1 MERVRVPL
9 AGRAYDI
16 LVGRG
21 LIRRLAGLLPPELSG
36 RKLAV
41 VADARVAA
49 LFGEDLDA
57 GLRSLGGAA
66 AFLEVPPGDA
76 SKNFRN
82 LERLCLALIE
92 AGIARDDAVIAFGGG
107 MVGDLAGL
115 AAALVRRGVGL
126 VQVPTTLLAQVDS
139 AVGGK
144 TAINVPA
151 GKNLIGT
158 FHQPRLVVA
167 DLALLS
173 TLAARERRAGLA
185 EIAKYGLIADA
196 DFWAWLKAGGL
207 AATDALDPEALAR
220 AVATSCR
227 IKAAIVA
234 ADEREETGRRFL
246 LNLGHTFAHALERA
260 AGYDSARLLHG
271 EAVAVGLVLAARLS
285 ERLGIAEGG
294 LAEEIAGVLEA
305 VGLPSRIADLF
316 RRDPPAASAL
326 LAAMGQDK
334 KIREG
339 RPSFVLL
346 RRPGEALVRRDVP
359 EDEVL
364 AVLAES
370 GAA

>member
-115 AAALVRRGVGL
+115 AAALSAGDLGVIALFAPADGPTLPLL
-126 VQVPTTLLAQVDS
+126 VQRLMAGYRWDAAAGASLLLLALS
-139 AVGGK
+139 FG
-144 TAINVPA
+144 
-151 GKNLIGT
+151 L
-158 FHQPRLVVA
+158 FVVF
-167 DLALLS
+167 D
-173 TLAARERRAGLA
+173 
-185 EIAKYGLIADA
+185 
-196 DFWAWLKAGGL
+196 
-207 AATDALDPEALAR
+207 
-220 AVATSCR
+220 
-227 IKAAIVA
+227 
-234 ADEREETGRRFL
+234 
-246 LNLGHTFAHALERA
+246 
-260 AGYDSARLLHG
+260 
-271 EAVAVGLVLAARLS
+271 
-285 ERLGIAEGG
+285 RLG
-294 LAEEIAGVLEA
+294 AGRA
-305 VGLPSRIADLF
+305 
-316 RRDPPAASAL
+316 RR
-326 LAAMGQDK
+326 
-334 KIREG
+334 
-339 RPSFVLL
+339 
-346 RRPGEALVRRDVP
+346 
-359 EDEVL
+359 
-364 AVLAES
+364 
-370 GAA
+370 